1 MKRLSEPRD
10 FLSSAYFNRS
20 QQCARPCPRTG
31 CTRHLFLPLVNS
43 QPREEKEGGGR
54 EEVGG
59 ERRGRGEEERERER
73 EREVSGNC
81 NAAWSL
87 YGVISTGGSGRT

>member
-1 MKRLSEPRD
+1 MGEERKW
-10 FLSSAYFNRS
+10 
-20 QQCARPCPRTG
+20 
-31 CTRHLFLPLVNS
+31 
-43 QPREEKEGGGR
+43 EEKE
-54 EEVGG
+54 
-59 ERRGRGEEERERER
+59 EEEGKRKERER